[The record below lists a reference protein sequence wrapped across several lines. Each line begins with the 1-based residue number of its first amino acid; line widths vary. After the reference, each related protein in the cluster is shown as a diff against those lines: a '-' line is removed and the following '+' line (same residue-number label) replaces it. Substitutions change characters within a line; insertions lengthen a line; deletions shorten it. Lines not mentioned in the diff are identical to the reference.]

1 MKKGI
6 KKYTTSLEA
15 LSNLAMTHMANPDDS
30 DLEDPVIKTEGR
42 HSLKRRVTRS
52 VSRAN
57 TEQRKRSRK
66 RRKRNTFTDLIDD
79 ELIGMINGDTD
90 PKNGSHCLHKIE
102 DEKYDEEQGRML
114 WKVRWSNQKKSVWEP
129 LENVEH
135 QPLFQNRIKQ
145 YCRELVSVQGD
156 WKLVDFGVLS
166 IKGNRGHYADKQG
179 VLFGLRWVK
188 ERKFEAHFRFGK
200 NVGGEVIGGE
210 VQMRVAEDGNSFHGC
225 WKYAS

>member
-114 WKVRWSNQKKSVWEP
+114 WKVRWSNQKKVYGNHWKMSNISLYSKIESNNIAVSWFWSKGIGNSLTSEFY
-129 LENVEH
+129 LS
-135 QPLFQNRIKQ
+135 
-145 YCRELVSVQGD
+145 RE
-156 WKLVDFGVLS
+156 
-166 IKGNRGHYADKQG
+166 I
-179 VLFGLRWVK
+179 
-188 ERKFEAHFRFGK
+188 
-200 NVGGEVIGGE
+200 EVIM
-210 VQMRVAEDGNSFHGC
+210 QINR
-225 WKYAS
+225 